1 MSRIGI
7 LGGTFNPIHKGH
19 IQLAGYCKEQLCFE
33 KVLLVPDYIP
43 PHKSGSALVSSEH
56 RLNMCRL
63 AIKKHEDFEI
73 SEIEINRQGKS
84 YTFETLSSLK
94 ELYPDDELVF
104 ITGADM
110 FMTLHSWR
118 QSEVIFQ
125 KASIATAPR
134 NEIGKVELEKYY
146 NDIIKPMGAKAYILE
161 NPVIQVSSTYVREN
175 IYSDKNICSLIDSDV
190 YRYIAENNLYR
201 K

>member
-1 MSRIGI
+1 MRD
-7 LGGTFNPIHKGH
+7 T
-19 IQLAGYCKEQLCFE
+19 
-33 KVLLVPDYIP
+33 
-43 PHKSGSALVSSEH
+43 
-56 RLNMCRL
+56 
-63 AIKKHEDFEI
+63 IKKHEDFEI

>member
-19 IQLAGYCKEQLCFE
+19 TQLAEYCKEQLGFE

-43 PHKSGSALVSSEH
+43 PHKSDNNLVNTEH

-63 AIKKHEDFEI
+63 AVKELDDFEI
-73 SEIEINRQGKS
+73 SEIEIERQGRS
-84 YTFETLSSLK
+84 YTYETLSSLK
-94 ELYPDDELVF
+94 ELYSNDELVF
-104 ITGADM
+104 IAGADM
-110 FMTLHSWR
+110 FLTLHSWR
-118 QSEVIFQ
+118 RPEIIFQ
-125 KASIATAPR
+125 KAAIATAPR
-134 NEIGKVELEKYY
+134 NEIGRTELERYY
-146 NDIIKPMGAKAYILE
+146 NDIIKPMGALAYILE

-175 IYSDKNICSLIDSDV
+175 IYSDKNICSLIDSNV
-190 YRYIAENNLYR
+190 YKYIAENNLYR